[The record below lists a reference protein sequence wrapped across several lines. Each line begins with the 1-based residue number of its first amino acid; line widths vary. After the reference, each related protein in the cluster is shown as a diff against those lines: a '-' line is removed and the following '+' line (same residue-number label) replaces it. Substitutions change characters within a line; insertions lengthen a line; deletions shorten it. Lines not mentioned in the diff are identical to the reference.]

1 MRFLFSIITLPLRM
15 LKFLNPF
22 FYLKIFIK
30 WTFIICM
37 TIAVGY
43 SYIMDDSQ
51 KESLKTN
58 MKTESSEM
66 VDTLSNKA
74 FDKIEKESMKID
86 IEKLTEDKIK
96 EVASQYTQEDI
107 ISMGR
112 ERFMDMVNTEVKNEI
127 NER

>member
-43 SYIMDDSQ
+43 SYVMDDSQ

-74 FDKIEKESMKID
+74 FDKIKEESMKID